1 MSVSHPTLATLSASQ
16 TVSPG
21 GLNITIVRHSD
32 AVKFIEKRT
41 DSLSGDIATIRF
53 TNPQNVVSLKLQAK
67 KLFPTSLGTYLTGA
81 TDAILTQTAA
91 TASGDLSATHNNGAA
106 IELNFTGVGEYKYF
120 TVANAMNGNNATYP
134 LRLKVTKV
142 DQYDDNFSG
151 ETTHE
156 YRLSWVALGTQ
167 GDSAYIASADTN
179 AANERFGMYTM
190 HLLYNN
196 QNSTEAVGR
205 FGLLPNITTFK
216 VTAPDAQSTNLSTA
230 DDFANEDLCGTF
242 TIAAKTGSSALRNI
256 ATLSQK
262 FTFAEGIS
270 FSGDASLANESI
282 FHVRVNPSA
291 YTNNTDTLYKVRAET
306 LAFTSAGVATNKNG
320 CTVFTWNNVA
330 DANTKAASAQFGRL
344 LGATMDAAQVG
355 GAAATVRHAS
365 KVNNLVTIVV
375 NGEGQTDTTPSFT
388 LLPLQGQEHEIT
400 NASVKVRAFRKMPD
414 AINAWDAIATN
425 AVPTVKHSMTL
436 LSSMQDTTVSST
448 GGGVLTVKP
457 PTKLSLS
464 LGQLVGGAGGE
475 DVTFAG
481 TSTLAEST
489 SEIILS
495 TGALRAA
502 GATIAKTAAKTFTI
516 TLPVTEKDISFADAT
531 KVDLVTNADD
541 PAVVNNLDHSKLS
554 ITMTDVANTGGK
566 LITGTSTGADIPAD
580 IATANYAL
588 MGSSANNS
596 VKAAFRNLDGEF
608 DKLQSADATDAKT
621 GVYVNTNVMGS
632 HAGSLVITG
641 KDITTKALKIG
652 QLTNTHGRDVTVSVD
667 KEAAFDTAGNRT
679 VTVITGHDITGLAQN
694 DVISQLGNTNTK
706 ATVGSVDANAKTV
719 TLNTDY
725 EGHFNVFSAAG
736 NASGAGNQTT
746 TTGDLVKQVGG
757 AFHLLHD
764 NTIILT
770 KQLGVTGSTADN
782 DADATETDLLA
793 TDQIIKD
800 SNGVQGKIRT
810 IENGASVNGLNNNQI
825 RLTLKENTGYID
837 NTATPLFRNN
847 VAMQTNEFS
856 FTTLASDN
864 IAQGRAMT
872 QTGTVTDSTISS
884 VVATTA
890 NGDGTTTY
898 RVKANV
904 ATYANGVTAFD
915 ATSNI
920 SVNDGSA
927 LKELKYQEIT
937 LNGTGA
943 GDSAA
948 NFLQHPDNTSNF
960 LKLDDEIGGKE
971 IKAII
976 YTLTLADALTGERA
990 KGSAVSMTDAAGILT
1005 ATAANGA
1012 TSISVLVNSNG
1023 DTKPFT
1029 TGEVTIAGEGATRTC
1044 SAVSTKLLVDLG
1056 TQAQGGAVVAT
1067 RGGNALRT
1075 KMQSVTVDTQNTVV
1089 AAVNDAATDGTATGT
1104 IKKVTTVGNN
1114 TTYLIRPN
1122 AGNANNFSTNSSMT
1136 FNNIKHKS
1144 QKITLSDEMRRVHG
1158 TTLDVDG
1165 NTAAN
1170 NDYAQREG
1178 AANTATAR
1186 VKRVANSK
1194 ELFMSNNNLDNAF
1207 KAITTV
1213 ATTTSAASAGGS
1225 HKDVV
1230 VASAANIVVG
1240 MKVTGAGIP
1249 KDTRVKAIN
1258 GTTITMSALS
1268 NDADKAVSVGNGQAI
1283 KFHDNTLAKNSAN
1296 LGYLELD
1303 VSTSVDAGVDF
1314 PVNGG
1319 AAVTITQAGT
1329 NATATLET
1337 VSNTNAANADFDKKI
1352 VSKLSNTHLT
1362 NGFNTSG
1369 ALSVDT
1375 GNGAGAIAVKYQKL
1389 VGVPESALETF
1400 SALNASTLVNEFT
1413 SPATSQLIQQLN
1425 AAGAVVAEGYLRE
1438 YTSTANNTCTL
1449 RVQLKAGS
1457 SDFVTTDNF
1466 VLKTQSGAN
1475 ANTART
1481 HRYATLKISNEH
1493 ATFAV
1498 DDKLANAS
1506 ENETISAHI
1515 RSKTANNDNTTS
1527 YVAEY
1532 TTAASAGD
1540 FGNTS
1545 IFKVNNGAANDLQS
1559 FQTIVLD
1566 GSGTTPAQNEVWR
1579 QTTASGV
1586 EALGTVASV
1595 TASNIIKLRLHS
1607 TNAFAA
1613 TGNATTIAFAS
1624 TITRSTAQI
1633 TINSAG
1639 QNGTLYRLVI
1649 AGNNCDHTPN
1659 GNDADANATA
1669 SALGVAIAAAIPNT
1683 YLINVAQNIITISG
1697 PNTGAQ
1703 FTYNGN
1709 AALAGISSLAND
1721 SAITTTNG
1729 VAETSGLS
1737 GQATVKL
1744 ANVNSIFAGM
1754 GVSGTGVAAN
1764 ARVTQ
1769 INGTTITL
1777 SANLTQQASGNYTF
1791 TKAFFKTDYS
1801 ANRAVASIEA
1811 AVTLTF
1817 GAGANNV
1824 TTDVK
1829 PATAAASTALTPNG
1843 VEMVYLHAEAIDAV
1857 VDNKPSA
1864 ATNASLTASAVVD
1877 KSALLKNPGTSNAYT
1892 GANSSVSF
1900 TKGIST
1906 AATRLVPASI
1916 TDPDFFVY
1924 PNNADGANS
1933 AVSAVTSKTY
1943 SAVASAQDLAFNFAI
1958 GSYAKQIAA
1967 FRFRVKV
1974 TSAGSEEYFNV
1985 SVQTFSTPEL
1995 FLSRYLSEASN
2006 NLGAPTYVTN
2016 SVDATTGANA
2026 GKVIDGSNAVVN
2038 SGNGKKH
2045 TKWQIWRTDA
2055 AANNDFY
2062 DKITTNNGTSRFC
2075 ELSVR
2080 LGGGLSNYKGALASE
2095 SLAVASFSNVNDA
2108 KHITFKHRSE
2118 GYDVYGTDGNAL
2130 AVDAE
2135 LIKLINGA
2143 NDGGDVIK
2151 VGANTY
2157 AINAATATI
2166 VGGQLKVAFPNAVDV
2181 SGAAV
2186 NELLDLNTANAA
2198 ESHSRFKLTEAGG
2211 ADVSLTST
2219 GPYVVTVTP
2228 GTGWEHDEADSAD
2241 PYKENVLLLLKD
2253 DVDQKTYS
2261 VSTASLGLLIANST
2275 DNNRVIMRNTMN
2287 GKTLKVFREDI
2298 TAPASEHQA
2307 NGMPIFFASATG
2319 GDTSFRF
2326 HLKVDSVAKTAR
2338 QGTDTNWTNIN
2349 GYTYAPDGIF
2359 TTTTDLTNGST
2370 GNDPSV
2376 TMSASI
2382 NVKNSSGSGIGDD
2395 TNTDE
2400 KHVLTYSAVQTFKDV
2415 TGDSEFAKQN
2425 GVTIGSGFESTV
2437 EIIRTA
2443 QQIEGFATGS
2453 ATSNGA
2459 TVTNGSANVTLAGA
2473 NAAIKQGMVVTG
2485 DGIPVGTTVQS
2496 INGTA
2501 LVLSAAAS
2509 GNQNSGAA
2517 STNLSFSETY
2527 TAGINV
2533 WDTGVPVNENLATK
2547 SLNNKI
2553 SISYDAKGLP
2563 IKVHQNNANT
2573 LLLTTTE
2580 VNGAYNWTDLD
2591 STEAAGDVNVRSI
2604 TYGLSNNEA
2613 SYYRMG
2619 ERFITAAATN
2629 QTETSTVTV
2638 SSYNNGTRTVT
2649 LVAVNDSYV
2658 AGLALTGTNVEAG
2671 TTIQSI
2677 NGTSLVLSQACPDL
2691 VAQNVIT
2698 ATTTNTKRYFMTT
2711 TGISKD
2717 KLTKGYL
2724 SSTGRAA
2731 TEKRTAPG
2739 GGNITVATAIPAPG
2753 VSGAQTTMNVTV
2765 NDATNIQVGDAI
2777 PTLKGTESGGP
2788 DGAVLD
2794 VPLYVQSKNGNELTM
2809 KSDDDRVTSIKAI
2822 AQGATLD
2829 VYKVY
2834 EVITADGHV
2843 YQRSNAN
2850 PALPNDV
2857 NGELIS
2863 FVTGQTTGGA
2873 FGGRSFASN
2882 SINVNVYRS
2891 AHFSLTDGVTGNA
2904 ARSSVLATDRTL
2916 GAAIPASGSDIT
2928 VSSAANLVPGMM
2940 VLDTLTGAVKNG
2952 DAGVKDWTRIFDADT
2967 TITNVNGTTVTLSK
2981 APLRTGATTNGK
2993 KITFHYQPERTLHV
3007 SKTGA
3012 TSTLLK
3018 RNRLASNTGLTGI
3031 SGASVL
3037 SWDGSTA
3044 DHGSATDA
3052 PTLNAGSGIISIDAT
3067 KVFSAVAGGNYT
3079 KTATLKIT
3087 DTNTTAVGKTINYG
3101 NGHVSCTQRVKV
3113 NVIPDAAMAVTTGH
3127 KADISLFDKF
3137 IVTDAALFDLSY
3149 NYFADA
3155 FNTATVTL
3163 TNRDKDAN
3171 ANNAVGTTD
3180 ASATVDGNATA
3191 VNLLSTAQNTPV
3203 VAAAAIKA
3211 SGATQTS
3218 GGAGF
3223 LTIKA
3228 GYVAATHQPLENK
3241 ITYKVSI
3248 TENTISGSAAFTN
3261 IGTNVLLTGKPS
3273 GGAAPAYATT
3283 DQEIGVTRFDNPSV
3297 KQLSSVAQAN
3307 NKTYNHDTATQPANQ
3322 RAVWTFTDDTAKG
3335 LGGGS
3340 AATTDAYHN
3349 IYELHKQGGAAYQH
3363 NHAIFTNSGTT
3374 FPQSVI
3380 TLVQSNG
3387 FGSVKTGG
3395 ATDPA
3400 RYASSISTSASL
3412 TPVTNDITKCTLSLD
3427 FKCDDLDGKN
3437 SPTSVI
3443 EYDFKDDLTIKA
3455 HPHIRFKHRGAD
3467 GTGFSDGTRQN
3478 VQLGGNN
3485 SLEEADIITGKH
3497 SGGSKN
3503 VPWLVYTTDMLAS
3516 GAGFADFEEDGNGV
3530 TAIVTDE
3537 TVQSKTGT
3545 TGGNASA
3552 TITLNNTTGL
3562 AIGDGVTGTG
3572 VAGTAIGGVNY
3583 TTITAIA
3590 GNNITVANSQ
3600 TLGNGTALTIGKHLS
3615 LVAVDATNGTL
3626 KANFNSPLY
3635 ADDQHKKV
3643 ILKRELTGYNGPGG
3657 LAMDA
3662 DSIRLTILRTP
3673 AITVVNRTGTSI
3685 YTLANTQTVHML
3697 TDGIKTSTVHPIT
3710 NKKNTV
3716 AFTDFE
3722 AGSGNGT
3729 FNDVVLAHPQIGTA
3743 GYEKEKGGFWNI
3755 LGLGLTN
3762 GGYPGFN
3769 FANEY
3774 AVAQTNNT
3782 FFNQSTTK
3790 GKIGFF
3796 NNASASDVV
3805 TSKAGAGLGSATPDL
3820 VNADNTLNCIAR
3832 NSTSNAIEDHAS
3844 KTLADIDAK
3853 GSAFL
3858 VLGGK
3863 RRTKADTLTP
3873 SNINNETYTLT
3884 NGMLVAFDHNNES
3897 TDNTVLVAPPQL
3909 AYKAGAQ
3916 PTAASTD
3923 TANFTYKVTTSK
3935 LLSTGANATS
3945 TSAAAALTLKILSPL
3960 NETLHVADVVTEST
3974 YSSSDKT
3981 NSGFTYVANT
3991 NTLTDTTV
3999 RNYFYAQDLNS
4010 KLLAVYANLS
4020 PGSTLAAATGQK
4032 TLSTSYENLHS
4043 ITAIATDG
4051 DHATMFTH
4059 DSEGGNGLKKSLH
4072 LKLTNAQMH
4081 TNFKAA
4087 TAKRTITTTI
4097 KPNGYSNGNLTL
4109 KSDMQM
4115 SRTTLVES
4123 LINGAT
4129 NNATQLGDMTT
4140 VLTYDGSNWQKVTPD
4155 RKANGSEKWSAH
4167 GSGTTDSRYGANYTN
4182 ITGASLNTEGTGNSA
4197 KTSPVWLMATLD
4209 STSEGHRFSNQL
4221 IFDNITFNTGTNV
4234 TADGA
4239 STGWAT
4245 KYGSKTKAAN
4255 TKGDIT
4261 GHETVYQNYYV
4272 DGAKVANLAG
4282 PNWTSAATHR
4292 MNPTVTIADAFKRPM
4307 TNAGDTFNADTDTTP
4322 DGIAAGQ
4329 AVTIALVSNKYTVD
4343 LNLSKTTPQ
4352 QITLSSK
4359 PSFKRHSTDAA
4370 LGALDTDISGRA
4382 RGKIIESS
4390 ASGNG
4395 AGDTLGI
4402 FTKGTTKLGNRI
4414 VVFTDLSDLRD
4425 PSVAAGTKQLTDRE
4439 NRFELDTTQTN
4450 GVTGQTEG
4458 VSRYVD
4464 QTVRR
4469 RFEISEADTGD
4480 VVTFKVLLSGEDA
4493 FYKKITTA
4501 TLKLDS
4507 ITDLQVGDHVYQSG
4521 LTDSINGTQYQQT
4534 FGQIVSINSSL
4545 NTLEVEFAGNES
4557 TSDPSNGT
4565 FLAANGDSHNSAGA
4579 RRGFTQPSVDASN
4592 VEQIPFIVSTGNATK
4607 LTALRGFVGA
4617 PGEWNN
4623 LGTTAAAG
4631 TLVGA
4636 FQGYSVTQVTI
4647 NHRNDAKRRLAINSG
4662 MIGTNHSNNHDWA
4675 IYAPTSG
4682 TTKDNGFGEQ
4692 YSDLLITGTGSS
4704 GFSIGENTV
4713 SNLTNGEYNHTDL
4726 GDVVISNTFELNKS
4740 LETNAG
4746 FGVSHLESDIYRFTL
4761 STTGKDWRNA
4771 ITVTTAKTPNNGQ
4784 NQVATGSITLTTWDF
4799 SIVPGLYVSG
4809 GAIPT
4814 GSVINTVNAANKT
4827 ITLVSDGTVDNHSL
4841 NNVNIAAN
4849 TTVTFSKNLFKTM
4862 IGKSSAILST
4872 SHTTFITR
4880 ANEDA
4885 DIVFIFRPVASAIAG
4900 SNTYTTS
4907 DTQIIALL
4915 VAGLDKAA
4923 NPAPESIP
4931 AYALRLGADSNNGE
4945 EAKALTMRVVGE
4957 GVSYRK
4963 LQPYYTMQTITPKL
4977 STFPHSVLPETVF
4990 TREVFFKDVQSSST
5004 AFDVSVSPGGADLIA
5019 NSDGTGS
5026 GSTTLTLTD
5035 ATKAAAQ
5042 AFTKVCSVSAAKT
5055 VTTLSVVKLSASA
5068 AVTSASSVTVG
5079 ATTPTAANSALN
5091 GMTLLRTTADIP
5103 VGTTVSAEPNGNTI
5117 SLSGNVS
5124 VAQDQELYFVRSA
5137 ETGTFISLVNSV
5149 TSGAQILTL
5158 NAADANIVA
5167 GMTVSGPCIA
5177 PGTVITAKSGN
5188 SLTLSKKTT
5197 AAYDIE
5203 TGDAGGR
5210 LAFENT
5216 VFNNMTVTKAGNIVA
5231 GTFASSFTNGN
5242 TITLSGNAS
5251 NAGEEQTVSF
5261 SHIGPGTYVVK
5272 TNGILA
5278 DTHVTA
5284 FDGNKTITL
5293 TKNQT
5298 TAADLALT
5306 FRSDTQYDNLAA
5318 TSTVSKFTPEAYIYR
5333 SEKHL
5338 KTYKIAFNTTT
5349 KLLTL
5354 SYQQGIDQAVWNS
5367 TSTSNPLKDSHGQ
5380 ALVKDMRY
5388 LILVCAYNQQTI
5400 SANAT
5405 YNGYYVWQGVTSQEQ
5420 TDASKRGAFL
5430 YDTLSTSSTDKFGM
5444 SANRPIPSSTSA
5456 IGPYR
5461 LLIIPSGDFT
5471 EFNSNG
5477 PNLAGTG
5484 AVFTTSAPLA
5494 SNDNMKE
5501 KSSSVKRQR
5510 MTQLIPHSHT
5520 VQFTKAQ
5527 DGPIYRI
5534 QDTPSRIDHSDIVIV
5549 VLRESASTASSSL
5562 TLKYD
5567 RIESGDNIQAYQLRG
5582 PLDYEGQSSDV
5593 TLDSIMSGIT
5603 TIMPRWFIND
5613 GTEVSVVPK
5622 HINLSR
5628 GSGQIGSSTLT
5639 SYTTTRNG
5647 QSVTVT
5653 PDNSL
5658 FVDANF
5664 RSIQFLSH
5672 PRSRMSLQYA
5682 RATNNGSTAAITPAS
5697 DSDKTVYNTQEIF
5710 RYRPENTLTLEEAE
5724 SLPTFD

>member
-167 GDSAYIASADTN
+167 GDSNYTASADAN

-205 FGLLPNITTFK
+205 FGLLPNISTFK
-216 VTAPDAQSTNLSTA
+216 VTAPDAQTTNLSTA

-242 TIAAKTGSSALRNI
+242 TIAAKTDSSALRNI
-256 ATLSQK
+256 AELSK
-262 FTFAEGIS
+262 RFAFAKGIS

-306 LAFTSAGVATNKNG
+306 LAFTSAGTATNKNG

-330 DANTKAASAQFGRL
+330 DANTKAATAQFGRL

-388 LLPLQGQEHEIT
+388 LLPLQGQEREIAD
-400 NASVKVRAFRKMPD
+400 ASVKVRAFRKMPD

-425 AVPTVKHSMTL
+425 AVPTVKHSLTL

-464 LGQLVGGAGGE
+464 LGQLVGGTGGE

-481 TSTLAEST
+481 TNALVEST

-516 TLPVTEKDISFADAT
+516 ALPVTEKDISFADAT

-541 PAVVNNLDHSKLS
+541 PVVVNNLDHSKLS

-588 MGSSANNS
+588 MGSSANSS

-641 KDITTKALKIG
+641 KDITTKALKVG
-652 QLTNTHGRDVTVSVD
+652 QVVNTHGRDVTVSVD

-706 ATVGSVDANAKTV
+706 ATVGSVDANANTV

-736 NASGAGNQTT
+736 DAAGAGNQTT
-746 TTGDLVKQVGG
+746 STGDLVKQVGG

-793 TDQIIKD
+793 NDQIIKD
-800 SNGVQGKIRT
+800 SNGVQGKIKT

-864 IAQGRAMT
+864 IAQGRAIT
-872 QTGTVTDSTISS
+872 QTGTVTDATLSS
-884 VVATTA
+884 IVATTA

-898 RVKANV
+898 RVKSNV
-904 ATYANGVTAFD
+904 AAYADGVTAFN

-1067 RGGNALRT
+1067 RDGNALRT
-1075 KMQSVTVDTQNTVV
+1075 KMLSVTVDTQNTVI
-1089 AAVNDAATDGTATGT
+1089 AAVDDAATDGTAIGT
-1104 IKKVTTVGNN
+1104 IKKVTTAGNN

-1136 FNNIKHKS
+1136 FNGIKHKS

-1178 AANTATAR
+1178 AANTAAAR
-1186 VKRVANSK
+1186 VKRVANNK
-1194 ELFMSNNNLDNAF
+1194 EMFMSNNSLDAAF

-1230 VASAANIVVG
+1230 VASVANIVVG

-1283 KFHDNTLAKNSAN
+1283 KFHDNTLTKNTAN

-1352 VSKLSNTHLT
+1352 ISKLSNTHLT

-1438 YTSTANNTCTL
+1438 YTSTAGNTCTL

-1613 TGNATTIAFAS
+1613 TGNAVTIAYHSQGANGTS
-1624 TITRSTAQI
+1624 TIT
-1633 TINSAG
+1633 
-1639 QNGTLYRLVI
+1639 
-1649 AGNNCDHTPN
+1649 
-1659 GNDADANATA
+1659 
-1669 SALGVAIAAAIPNT
+1669 
-1683 YLINVAQNIITISG
+1683 
-1697 PNTGAQ
+1697 
-1703 FTYNGN
+1703 
-1709 AALAGISSLAND
+1709 
-1721 SAITTTNG
+1721 
-1729 VAETSGLS
+1729 
-1737 GQATVKL
+1737 L
-1744 ANVNSIFAGM
+1744 ANVNNIFAGM
-1754 GVSGTGVAAN
+1754 MVAGTGVAAGT
-1764 ARVTQ
+1764 RVTN
-1769 INGTTITL
+1769 INGNTITL
-1777 SANLTQQASGNYTF
+1777 SAATNDNAAGNYTF
-1791 TKAFFKTDYS
+1791 TKAFFKNDYS

-1811 AVTLTF
+1811 ASTLTF

-1857 VDNKPSA
+1857 VDHRPSA

-2006 NLGAPTYVTN
+2006 HLGAPTYVTN

-2062 DKITTNNGTSRFC
+2062 DRITTNDANSRFC

-2151 VGANTY
+2151 VGNNTY
-2157 AINAATATI
+2157 AINAATASI
-2166 VGGQLKVAFPNAVDV
+2166 SSGQLKVTFPNAVDV

-2198 ESHSRFKLTEAGG
+2198 ESHSRFKLSEAGG

-2253 DVDQKTYS
+2253 DVDQKTYA
-2261 VSTASLGLLIANST
+2261 VSTASLGLVIANST
-2275 DNNRVIMRNTMN
+2275 DGSRVAMRNTMH

-2319 GDTSFRF
+2319 GDASFRF
-2326 HLKVDSVAKTAR
+2326 HLKVDSVAKQAR
-2338 QGTDTNWTNIN
+2338 QGTDTAFSNIN

-2370 GNDPSV
+2370 GDDPSL

-2382 NVKNSSGSGIGDD
+2382 NVKNSSGSGIGDN

-2459 TVTNGSANVTLAGA
+2459 TVTNGSANVTLGAA
-2473 NAAIKQGMVVTG
+2473 NADIKVGMTVTG
-2485 DGIPVGTTVQS
+2485 DGIPAGTTVSS

-2533 WDTGVPVNENLATK
+2533 WDTGVPVNQDLATK

-2553 SISYDAKGLP
+2553 SISYNAKGLP

-2580 VNGAYNWTDLD
+2580 VNGAYNWTDID
-2591 STEAAGDVNVRSI
+2591 SAEAAGDVNVRSI
-2604 TYGLSNNEA
+2604 TYGLSNNAA

-2619 ERFITAAATN
+2619 ERFITAAAAN
-2629 QTETSTVTV
+2629 QTETSTVTA

-2649 LVAVNDSYV
+2649 LVAGNDSYV
-2658 AGLALTGTNVEAG
+2658 AGLALTGTNIEAG

-2698 ATTTNTKRYFMTT
+2698 ATTTGTKRYYMTT

-2724 SSTGRAA
+2724 ASSGRAA
-2731 TEKRTAPG
+2731 TEKRTAIG
-2739 GGNITVATAIPAPG
+2739 GGDITVSSAI
-2753 VSGAQTTMNVTV
+2753 SGAQTTMTITV
-2765 NDATNIQVGDAI
+2765 NDATNIQQGDAI
-2777 PTLKGTESGGP
+2777 PTLEGTESGGP
-2788 DGAVLD
+2788 AGDAIEA
-2794 VPLYVQSKNGNELTM
+2794 PLYVQSKNGNVLTM
-2809 KSDDDRVTSIKAI
+2809 KSDDERVTSLKAVN
-2822 AQGATLD
+2822 QGVTLS

-2834 EVITADGHV
+2834 EVITAEGHV

-2916 GAAIPASGSDIT
+2916 GAAIPASGNDIT

-2952 DAGVKDWTRIFDADT
+2952 DAGVSGWTRIFDADT

-2981 APLRTGATTNGK
+2981 APLRRGADTNGK

-3018 RNRLASNTGLTGI
+3018 RNRLASSTGLTGI

-3037 SWDGSTA
+3037 SWDGSAA

-3067 KVFSAVAGGNYT
+3067 KVFSAVAAGNYT
-3079 KTATLKIT
+3079 KTATLKVT
-3087 DTNTTAVGKTINYG
+3087 DTNTTAVGKTIAYG
-3101 NGHVSCTQRVKV
+3101 NGLVSCTQRIKV
-3113 NVIPDAAMAVTTGH
+3113 NIIPDAAMAVTTAH

-3137 IVTDAALFDLSY
+3137 IVTDASLFDLSY

-3171 ANNAVGTTD
+3171 ANAAVGTTD
-3180 ASATVDGNATA
+3180 ASATVNGSATA

-3248 TENTISGSAAFTN
+3248 TENTISGSAAFAN
-3261 IGTNVLLTGKPS
+3261 IGMNVLLTGKPS
-3273 GGAAPAYATT
+3273 GGAAPAHATT
-3283 DQEIGVTRFDNPSV
+3283 DQELAVARFDNPSV
-3297 KQLSSVAQAN
+3297 KQLSSVAQGN
-3307 NKTYNHDTATQPANQ
+3307 NKTYNHDSSTQPDNQ

-3340 AATTDAYHN
+3340 AATTDTYHN

-3387 FGSVKTGG
+3387 FDSVKVGG

-3412 TPVTNDITKCTLSLD
+3412 TPVTNDITKCTLSID
-3427 FKCDDLDGKN
+3427 FKCDDLDGKD

-3503 VPWLVYTTDMLAS
+3503 VPWLVYTTDMLANS
-3516 GAGFADFEEDGNGV
+3516 AGFADYEEDGDGV

-3537 TVQSKTGT
+3537 TVQSKTGG
-3545 TGGNASA
+3545 TGGNAS
-3552 TITLNNTTGL
+3552 TTVTLNNTTGL
-3562 AIGDGVTGTG
+3562 AIGDGVTGNG

-3590 GNNITVANSQ
+3590 GNNITVADSQ
-3600 TLGNGTALTIGKHLS
+3600 TLNNGTALTIGKHISIDS
-3615 LVAVDATNGTL
+3615 LKL

-3643 ILKRELTGYNGPGG
+3643 ILKRELSGYDGPAGK
-3657 LAMDA
+3657 AMDA
-3662 DSIRLTILRTP
+3662 DSIRLTILRAP
-3673 AITVVNRTGTSI
+3673 AITVVNRNTST
-3685 YTLANTQTVHML
+3685 YTLANAQTVHIL

-3710 NKKNTV
+3710 NLKNSV

-3722 AGSGNGT
+3722 AGSGNGSL
-3729 FNDVVLAHPQIGTA
+3729 NDVVLAHPQIGTA
-3743 GYEKEKGGFWNI
+3743 GYEKEKGGFWNV

-3774 AVAQTNNT
+3774 AVAQSNNT
-3782 FFNQSTTK
+3782 FFDQTADK
-3790 GKIGFF
+3790 GKIGFYD
-3796 NNASASDVV
+3796 NASASDVV
-3805 TSKAGAGLGSATPDL
+3805 TSKTGAGLGSATPDL

-3945 TSAAAALTLKILSPL
+3945 TSAAAALSIKILSPL
-3960 NETLHVADVVTEST
+3960 NETLHVADVITQST
-3974 YSSSDKT
+3974 YSSSNKT

-3999 RNYFYAQDLNS
+3999 RNYFYAQDLNN

-4043 ITAIATDG
+4043 ISAITTSG
-4051 DHATMFTH
+4051 GQENFTH
-4059 DSEGGNGLKKSLH
+4059 GSEGNDGVKKSLY
-4072 LKLTNAQMH
+4072 LKLANGQHA
-4081 TNFKAA
+4081 NFKSA
-4087 TAKRTITTTI
+4087 TAAKTVTTTI

-4109 KSDMQM
+4109 KSTFQM
-4115 SRTTLVES
+4115 SRTSLVES
-4123 LINGAT
+4123 LVNGAT
-4129 NNATQLGDMTT
+4129 SDATELGDMTT
-4140 VLTYDGSNWQKVTPD
+4140 VVTYDGSNWQKVKPD
-4155 RKANGSEKWSAH
+4155 RKANGSEKWDAH
-4167 GSGTTDSRYGANYTN
+4167 GSGTTDSRYGSNYTN
-4182 ITGASLNTEGTGNSA
+4182 ITGASLNTEGTGNDA
-4197 KTSPVWLMATLD
+4197 KTSPIWVMATLD
-4209 STSEGHRFSNQL
+4209 STSEGFRFSNQL
-4221 IFDNITFNTGTNV
+4221 IFDKITFNTGTNV

-4245 KYGSKTKAAN
+4245 KYGSKTKATN

-4282 PNWTSAATHR
+4282 PNWTSASTHR
-4292 MNPTVTIADAFKRPM
+4292 MNPTVTVADAFKRPM
-4307 TNAGDTFNADTDTTP
+4307 TNAGDTFAPDTDITP
-4322 DGIAAGQ
+4322 DGVANGQ

-4343 LNLSKTTPQ
+4343 LTLSKTSPQ

-4359 PSFKRHSTDAA
+4359 PSFKRHANDAA

-4382 RGKIIESS
+4382 RGKIIESK
-4390 ASGNG
+4390 ADGNG
-4395 AGDTLGI
+4395 ADGDTLGI

-4425 PSVAAGTKQLTDRE
+4425 PSVPAGTKQLTDRE

-4480 VVTFKVLLSGEDA
+4480 IVTFKVKLSGADA

-4501 TLKLDS
+4501 TLKVDS
-4507 ITDLQVGDHVYQSG
+4507 LTDLLVGDYVYQSG
-4521 LTDSINGTQYQQT
+4521 LTTVINGTTYRQT

-4545 NTLEVEFAGNES
+4545 NILEVEFAGNENV
-4557 TSDPSNGT
+4557 TGIPGNPSSAT
-4565 FLAANGDSHNSAGA
+4565 IMAANGETHNGAGA
-4579 RRGFTQPSVDASN
+4579 RRGFTQPSVDSSN
-4592 VEQIPFIVSTGNATK
+4592 VEHIPFIVSTGDATK
-4607 LTALRGFVGA
+4607 LTVLRGYNGA

-4662 MIGTNHSNNHDWA
+4662 MVGTNHSNNHDWA

-4692 YSDLLITGTGSS
+4692 YSDLLITATGSS

-4713 SNLTNGEYNHTDL
+4713 SNLANGEYNHTDL
-4726 GDVVISNTFELNKS
+4726 GDVVVSNTFELNKS

-4746 FGVSHLESDIYRFTL
+4746 FAVSHLESDIYRFTL
-4761 STTGKDWRNA
+4761 STAGKDWRNA
-4771 ITVTTAKTPNNGQ
+4771 MTVTTAKTPNNGQ
-4784 NQVATGSITLTTWDF
+4784 NQVATGSITLTTWDY

-4809 GAIPT
+4809 GAVPT

-4827 ITLVSDGTVDNHSL
+4827 FTLVSDGTVDNHAL

-4862 IGKSSAILST
+4862 IGKNGSILT
-4872 SHTTFITR
+4872 NSHSTFITR

-4885 DIVFIFRPVASAIAG
+4885 DIVFIFRPVASATSG

-4907 DTQIIALL
+4907 DTQIVALL

-4923 NPAPESIP
+4923 NPAPETIP

-5026 GSTTLTLTD
+5026 GSTTLKLTD

-5042 AFTKVCSVSAAKT
+5042 AFTKVCSISAAKA

-5068 AVTSASSVTVG
+5068 AVNAASSVT
-5079 ATTPTAANSALN
+5079 ASAATPTAANSALN
-5091 GMTLLRTTADIP
+5091 GMTLLRTTTDIP
-5103 VGTTVSAEPNGNTI
+5103 AGTTVSAEPNNNTI
-5117 SLSGNVS
+5117 ALSGAVT
-5124 VAQDQELYFVRSA
+5124 VAQAQELYFVRTA
-5137 ETGTFISLVNSV
+5137 ETGTFISLVNTV
-5149 TSGAQILTL
+5149 ASGDQILTL
-5158 NAADANIVA
+5158 NAADVNVVA

-5216 VFNNMTVTKAGNIVA
+5216 VFNNMTATKNGNITA
-5231 GTFASSFTNGN
+5231 GTFVNSFTNGN

-5278 DTHVTA
+5278 DTHVTS
-5284 FDGNKTITL
+5284 FDGDKTITL
-5293 TKNQT
+5293 TRNHT

-5318 TSTVSKFTPEAYIYR
+5318 TNTVSKFTPEAYIYR

-5354 SYQQGIDQAVWNS
+5354 SYQQGIDQSIWNS

-5420 TDASKRGAFL
+5420 SDASKRGAFL

-5461 LLIIPSGDFT
+5461 LLIIPSGDYT

-5477 PNLAGTG
+5477 SNLAGTG

-5567 RIESGDNIQAYQLRG
+5567 RLESGDNIQAYQLRG

-5613 GTEVSVVPK
+5613 GSEVSVVPK

-5628 GSGQIGSSTLT
+5628 GSGQIGSSTLS
-5639 SYTTTRNG
+5639 SYTSVRMG
-5647 QSVTVT
+5647 QNVTIT
-5653 PDNSL
+5653 PDDSI

-5682 RATNNGSTAAITPAS
+5682 RGTDNGSTAAITPAS
-5697 DSDKTVYNTQEIF
+5697 DSDSTVYNTQEVF